1 MSNPEESAFTFLPL
15 GAIIQ
20 EFNVG
25 GANIVQG
32 FKTQEDYFKHNSPF
46 FGATIGRVA
55 NRLKD
60 GVLKNVNGQDY
71 SLAQNNGPNALHGG
85 SKGWDKRVFDGPKA
99 VNRNGKEGIF
109 FKYLSKH
116 GEEGYPGTVEVRVW
130 YTANKED
137 GKTVLEAEYEAEL
150 VGDEVEETAV
160 NITNHSYVYLPS
172 FYIPVGSLSEILVNE
187 YGSYFNISGGAD
199 IGGTK
204 AKLATDTCIPLDGTS
219 IPYGHVDQF
228 KKVKVAE
235 TFILG
240 TPETEVDDCFL
251 VETDPSK
258 VPLDTRAQTLQLL
271 GEFSHPDSK
280 LHLEVYSTEPAFQ
293 FYTGNFVDVP
303 AVNGLPPRGKY
314 AGFCVEPSRYV
325 NAPNVP
331 GWRHMAVLK
340 KGQTY
345 GSKIVYKAWKE

>member
-25 GANIVQG
+25 GTNIVQG
-32 FKTQEDYFKHNSPF
+32 FKTQEDYVNHNSPF

-55 NRLKD
+55 NRLK
-60 GVLKNVNGQDY
+60 GAVLKNVNGQDY
-71 SLAQNNGPNALHGG
+71 SLEQNNGPNSLHGG
-85 SKGWDKRVFDGPKA
+85 AKGWDKRIFDGPKA

-116 GEEGYPGTVEVRVW
+116 GEENYPGTVEVRVW

-137 GKTVLEAEYEAEL
+137 GKTVLETEYEAEL

-160 NITNHSYVYLPS
+160 NITNHSY
-172 FYIPVGSLSEILVNE
+172 
-187 YGSYFNISGGAD
+187 FNISGGAD
-199 IGGTK
+199 IRGTK
-204 AKLATDTCIPLDGTS
+204 ARLVTDTCIPLDETS
-219 IPYGHVDQF
+219 IPYGHVGPF
-228 KKVKVAE
+228 TKVKVAE
-235 TFILG
+235 PFILG

-251 VETDPSK
+251 IEPDASK
-258 VPLDTRAQTLQLL
+258 VPLDTRNQGVKLL

-293 FYTGNFVDVP
+293 FYTGNFIDVP
-303 AVNGLPPRGKY
+303 AVNGLPARGKY

-331 GWRHMAVLK
+331 EWRHMAVLK
-340 KGQTY
+340 KGQIY